1 MTETSTVHVGEYTEG
16 HLLKLA
22 KKMVKEKTAKTRLF
36 DDDPTA
42 SIQKFHESELDIGRV
57 LGRGGFCMVNQV
69 TIKDEATDKKESS
82 YAMKHVS
89 KDAARNDVDTYVNG
103 IVDLAMEAKFLAV
116 LQHPN
121 IISLRGISAGEPCSQ
136 SYFVVLDRLYD
147 ILTVRLLT
155 WKKHKPSAMRKMMG
169 GNCKRAKAMW
179 LERINVA
186 HDVASALKYL
196 HSRQ

>member
-1 MTETSTVHVGEYTEG
+1 M
-16 HLLKLA
+16 
-22 KKMVKEKTAKTRLF
+22 MVSERIPLSILYR
-36 DDDPTA
+36 DDNTLVTA
-42 SIQKFHESELDIGRV
+42 SANASTPL
-57 LGRGGFCMVNQV
+57 
-69 TIKDEATDKKESS
+69 SP
-82 YAMKHVS
+82 
-89 KDAARNDVDTYVNG
+89 VDTYVNG
-103 IVDLAMEAKFLAV
+103 IVDLAMEAKFLAA

-121 IISLRGISAGEPCSQ
+121 IISLRGISDGEPCSQ

-179 LERINVA
+179 LERMNVA